1 MAHLLDNPVWTALSG
16 RQKRFNI
23 GDGSLK
29 YFPAN
34 VASFVG
40 LNNWDAQDLHLLA
53 ERLPG
58 ERTFSVPLSKPVAL
72 PDCFEVLFEILLYQM
87 VCPKLKPQSLPD
99 LPLQKLGKKHL
110 KQMLDLTSLTKPGP
124 FYEHTRDFGNYYGI
138 MEGPRLLAMTG
149 ERMKA
154 KGFTEVSA
162 ICTQPD
168 QMGKGYASIL
178 LQHACERIFSKG
190 EQPFLHVRQD
200 NPSALHVYKKFGFE
214 VRTEIYYAIF
224 KRKS

>member
-1 MAHLLDNPVWTALSG
+1 MMHLLDNPVWSALSG

-23 GDGSLK
+23 GDDQLK
-29 YFPAN
+29 YFPADI
-34 VASFVG
+34 ASFVG
-40 LNNWDAQDLHLLA
+40 LKNWDSKDLNVLE
-53 ERLPG
+53 ERLPSG
-58 ERTFSVPLSKPVAL
+58 RTFSVPFSKTVKIPSS
-72 PDCFEVLFEILLYQM
+72 FEVLFEIPLYQM
-87 VCPKLKPQSLPD
+87 VCKTLQRQTLPEQQ
-99 LPLQKLGKKHL
+99 LQKLGKKQL
-110 KQMLDLTSLTKPGP
+110 QEMLDLTALTKPGP
-124 FYEHTRDFGNYYGI
+124 FYAHTMDFGNYYGI
-138 MEGPRLLAMTG
+138 MEGKRLLAMTG

-154 KGFTEVSA
+154 KGFTELSA

-200 NPSALHVYKKFGFE
+200 NPTALHVYKKFGFE

>member
-1 MAHLLDNPVWTALSG
+1 MAHVLDNPVWSALSG

-23 GDGSLK
+23 GDHELK
-29 YFPAN
+29 YFSAD

-40 LNNWDAQDLHLLA
+40 LKTWDFKDFNILE
-53 ERLPG
+53 ERLPAG
-58 ERTFSVPLSKPVAL
+58 RTFSVPLANTVKI
-72 PDCFEVLFEILLYQM
+72 PDCFEVLFEIPLFQM
-87 VCPKLKPQSLPD
+87 VCPSLRRQSLPE
-99 LPLQKLGKKHL
+99 LKLQKLGKKQL
-110 KQMLDLTSLTKPGP
+110 QQMLDLTALTKPGP
-124 FYEHTRDFGNYYGI
+124 FYEHTIDFGNYYGI
-138 MEGPRLLAMTG
+138 MDGKRLLAMTG

-200 NPSALHVYKKFGFE
+200 NPSALHVYKKLGFE

-224 KRKS
+224 KRK

>member
-1 MAHLLDNPVWTALSG
+1 MMHLLDNPVWTALSG

-23 GDGSLK
+23 GDEQLK
-29 YFPAN
+29 YFPAD

-40 LNNWDAQDLHLLA
+40 LNNWDSKDLNILE
-53 ERLPG
+53 ERLPAG
-58 ERTFSVPLSKPVAL
+58 RTFSVPLASPVKI
-72 PDCFEVLFEILLYQM
+72 PKSYEVLFEIPLYQM
-87 VCPKLKPQSLPD
+87 VCPVLKRQSLPE
-99 LPLQKLGKKHL
+99 LKLQKLGKKQL
-110 KQMLDLTSLTKPGP
+110 QQMLDLTALTKPGP
-124 FYEHTRDFGNYYGI
+124 FYEHSIDFGNYYGI
-138 MEGPRLLAMTG
+138 FEGPRLLAMTG

>member
-1 MAHLLDNPVWTALSG
+1 MVCKSLN
-16 RQKRFNI
+16 RQ
-23 GDGSLK
+23 
-29 YFPAN
+29 
-34 VASFVG
+34 
-40 LNNWDAQDLHLLA
+40 
-53 ERLPG
+53 
-58 ERTFSVPLSKPVAL
+58 AL
-72 PDCFEVLFEILLYQM
+72 PEQ
-87 VCPKLKPQSLPD
+87 Q
-99 LPLQKLGKKHL
+99 LQKIGKKQL
-110 KQMLDLTSLTKPGP
+110 QQMLDLTALTKPGP
-124 FYEHTRDFGNYYGI
+124 FYEHTMDFGNYYGI
-138 MEGPRLLAMTG
+138 MDGKRLLAMTG

-214 VRTEIYYAIF
+214 VRAEIYYAIF

>member
-1 MAHLLDNPVWTALSG
+1 MVHVLDNPVWTALSG

-23 GDGSLK
+23 GDEQLK
-29 YFPAN
+29 YFSAD

-40 LNNWDAQDLHLLA
+40 LKNWDSKDLNILE
-53 ERLPG
+53 ERLPAG
-58 ERTFSVPLSKPVAL
+58 RTFSVPLVRQVKIPNV
-72 PDCFEVLFEILLYQM
+72 FEVLFEIPLYQM
-87 VCPKLKPQSLPD
+87 VCKSLHRQI
-99 LPLQKLGKKHL
+99 LPEQQLQKLGKKQL
-110 KQMLDLTSLTKPGP
+110 QQMLDLTALTKPGP
-124 FYEHTRDFGNYYGI
+124 FYEHTMDFGNYYGI
-138 MEGPRLLAMTG
+138 MDRKRLLAMTG

-154 KGFTEVSA
+154 KGYTEVSA

>member
-1 MAHLLDNPVWTALSG
+1 MVHPLDNPVWSALSG
-16 RQKRFNI
+16 RQQRFNI
-23 GDGSLK
+23 GDEQLK
-29 YFPAN
+29 YFSAD

-40 LNNWDAQDLHLLA
+40 LKNWDASDLRALE
-53 ERLPG
+53 ERLPAG
-58 ERTFSVPLSKPVAL
+58 RTFSIPLSKPVII
-72 PDCFEVLFEILLYQM
+72 PDCFEVLFEIPLYQM
-87 VCPKLKPQSLPD
+87 VCSSLNRQTLPNM
-99 LPLQKLGKKHL
+99 PLQKLGKKHL
-110 KQMLDLTSLTKPGP
+110 QQMLDLTALTKPGP
-124 FYEHTRDFGNYYGI
+124 FYEHTMDFGNYYGI
-138 MEGPRLLAMTG
+138 MDGPNLLAMTG

-168 QMGKGYASIL
+168 QMGKGFASVL
-178 LQHACERIFSKG
+178 LQQACERIFDKG

-224 KRKS
+224 KRK